1 MSHDDQNLEQIIEA
15 DRSMLERALGQL
27 TQAISPEQISNR
39 VAREVQTRGGTLG
52 TSVMDAAR
60 ANPAGAVLVGVGI
73 AALLAGPK
81 RPHAAPS
88 HDVRDTATAQGFSGR
103 DPLTSKFDRRVE
115 AADAAED
122 AEPRAPKLRAALNA
136 GLASLPEPAR
146 ERVLETR
153 RAALDVQ
160 EKLDAKAAAAARR
173 ARSFH
178 QRQPLSTGAVALG
191 LGAVLAAVLPRTRV
205 EDDMLGARRDA
216 LLEQAELALR
226 DEIAAAT
233 ETGEAAL
240 RDGVEAGYDRLRQ
253 H

>member
-1 MSHDDQNLEQIIEA
+1 MSLNEQDLEKTIEA
-15 DRSMLERALGQL
+15 DRGMLERTLGQL
-27 TQAISPEQISNR
+27 TQAISPEQISNT
-39 VAREVQTRGGTLG
+39 VAREVQARGGTIG
-52 TSVMDAAR
+52 VTVMDAAR
-60 ANPAGAVLVGVGI
+60 ANPAGAVLVGVGL

-81 RPHAAPS
+81 RPQPEPPYDTRENPTS
-88 HDVRDTATAQGFSGR
+88 RGFSDRDTLI
-103 DPLTSKFDRRVE
+103 PEFDARVS
-115 AADAAED
+115 AADS

-136 GLASLPEPAR
+136 GLGNLPAPAR
-146 ERVLETR
+146 ERVLQAR

-160 EKLDAKAAAAARR
+160 EKLDMKASQAARR
-173 ARSFH
+173 ARSYH
-178 QRQPLSTGAVALG
+178 HRQPLSTGALALG
-191 LGAVLAAVLPRTRV
+191 LGAVVAGLLPRTRV

-226 DEIAAAT
+226 DEIASAT